1 MFESISWQE
10 YLSVITLL
18 IVGYY
23 LVTTLLLF
31 SSEITNIFKQRQF
44 GTTAGETIQY
54 QSESNGTD
62 DLMGKVRYETHE
74 QQNVLR
80 EEKVEVEQ
88 LAFSANEVAEE
99 PIEVFDELED
109 GRKKSMQNVEEEIDA
124 LTQIVSGNNKED
136 VVSLPERN

>member
-1 MFESISWQE
+1 
-10 YLSVITLL
+10 
-18 IVGYY
+18 
-23 LVTTLLLF
+23 
-31 SSEITNIFKQRQF
+31 
-44 GTTAGETIQY
+44 
-54 QSESNGTD
+54 
-62 DLMGKVRYETHE
+62 MGKVRYETHE

-136 VVSLPERN
+136 VVSLFQSLLSRYAQFIGTPYQKEINQIIYNSFKVQSEFQIELSEINSWWPHVMDQSSQRQ